1 MMSLQCCLTY
11 LGWGLEISLYLILKV
26 CTTNQTCPRD
36 KMQDVSASA
45 ASILTLVV
53 VYFFLD
59 SVIGEPKVLEY
70 PFKQLS
76 DFFIIQNNH

>member
-1 MMSLQCCLTY
+1 
-11 LGWGLEISLYLILKV
+11 
-26 CTTNQTCPRD
+26 
-36 KMQDVSASA
+36 MQDVSASA

-76 DFFIIQNNH
+76 DFFIIQNNHEIEHTSSKQ